1 MASRKAFP
9 NRAVAASAACILIC
23 IFLIGQADAQDS
35 SRRVARSGSTT
46 DSAFKA
52 QTHEFIEED
61 LRLFPQRA
69 TALGDHRYD
78 NRLNDLSADG
88 FDRVLVH
95 ARKWLKTFGGDN
107 PRDLSPANEADR
119 EWLMADIDGDL
130 LDIEQLRSYQRD
142 PGMYLPTAAVNNLVK
157 RDFAPLATRMNSVT
171 AREIAALKNLEA
183 ARRNLKPALAPKVTI
198 DIALQQMPAT
208 LGFFRDD
215 VPAAFAKVAEGPDKR
230 AFVQANASLVAAIED
245 YARWLKSD
253 LMPTAS
259 GDYAIG
265 ADAYRRMLNDADMV
279 DLPLEKLE
287 QVGETEL
294 VRLRDDFRKTA
305 ALIDPTRS
313 PAEVM
318 ESLTRAHP
326 DTAHVIPTV
335 AAGLSD
341 IRAYVLAHH
350 LATIP
355 SDILPMVRET
365 PPYARA
371 TTFASMDS
379 PGPFEKT
386 SEAFYY
392 VTLPDPSW
400 PDAKKE
406 QLLAFY
412 SAPSISDTSVH
423 EVYPGHY
430 VQFLNNRMNP
440 DVVRQVYHSGAEV
453 EGWGL
458 YCEQMMLDEGLH
470 GSDPKYRLAQLQMAL
485 MRACRYLVG
494 IRMHTQGMTV
504 DQAAKFFE
512 DNAYQTPH
520 NAMVEALRGTED
532 PGYLRYQLGKLMI
545 LKLREDVRK
554 QQGAAF
560 DLGKF
565 HDAFLRQ
572 GAIPVKLIRRAML
585 GNDGPLL

>member
-1 MASRKAFP
+1 VKT
-9 NRAVAASAACILIC
+9 AASFTARLIAALGIVVAIAMPAGAETESAADRAFRAQVTQF
-23 IFLIGQADAQDS
+23 IQA
-35 SRRVARSGSTT
+35 
-46 DSAFKA
+46 
-52 QTHEFIEED
+52 ELELNPE
-61 LRLFPQRA
+61 RA
-69 TALGDHRYD
+69 THLGDHRFD
-78 NRLNDLSADG
+78 
-88 FDRVLVH
+88 DRVDDVSARGIDEAIRH
-95 ARKWLKTFGGDN
+95 AKKWIALFGADD
-107 PRDLSPANEADR
+107 PKSLSPANEADR
-119 EWLMADIDGDL
+119 EWLAAHLDGEL
-130 LDIEQLRSYQRD
+130 LWTEQVRSYQRD
-142 PGMYLPTAAVNNLVK
+142 LEMYLPTSAINALIK
-157 RDFAPLATRMNSVT
+157 REFAPAEVRMRSVT
-171 AREIAALKNLEA
+171 GREVAALKNLDA
-183 ARRNLKPALAPKVTI
+183 ARVNLKPALTPKVFV

-208 LGFFRDD
+208 IGFFNND
-215 VPAAFAKVAEGPDKR
+215 VPLAFAKVADGPDKQ
-230 AFVQANASLVAAIED
+230 AFAKANANLVAAIGD
-245 YARWLKSD
+245 YGQWLKSE
-253 LMPTAS
+253 LMPKAA

-279 DLPLEKLE
+279 DMPLDQLE
-287 QVGETEL
+287 QVGVKEL
-294 VRLRDDFRKTA
+294 ARLRDEFQKTA
-305 ALIDPTRS
+305 ALIDPKRS

-318 ESLTRAHP
+318 ESLSRVHP
-326 DTAHVIPTV
+326 DANQVLPTV
-335 AAGLSD
+335 ASGLAS
-341 IRAYVLAHH
+341 IRGYVIAHH
-350 LATIP
+350 IATIP
-355 SDILPMVRET
+355 SDVLPMVRET

-379 PGPFEKT
+379 PGPFEK
-386 SEAFYY
+386 SPEAFYY

-400 PDAKKE
+400 PDAKQE

-423 EVYPGHY
+423 EVFPGHY
-430 VQFLNNRMNP
+430 VQFLNNRHNP
-440 DVVRQVYHSGAEV
+440 DVVRLIYGSGADI

-470 GSDPKYRLAQLQMAL
+470 DNDPKYRLAQLQMAL

-504 DQAAKFFE
+504 EQAAKFFE

-520 NAMVEALRGTED
+520 NAMVEALRGTGD

-565 HDAFLRQ
+565 HDAFLKQ
-572 GAIPVKLIRRAML
+572 GAVPIKLIRRAML

>member
-1 MASRKAFP
+1 MKA
-9 NRAVAASAACILIC
+9 AAAFTTRLIAAIALIVSIAAPALADAPSAADRA
-23 IFLIGQADAQDS
+23 FRAQ
-35 SRRVARSGSTT
+35 VAQFVE
-46 DSAFKA
+46 A
-52 QTHEFIEED
+52 E
-61 LRLFPQRA
+61 LRLYPERA
-69 TALGDHRYD
+69 THLGDHRFD
-78 NRLNDLSADG
+78 
-88 FDRVLVH
+88 DRVDDVSAQGIDAVIRH
-95 ARKWLKTFGGDN
+95 ANKWIALFRADN
-107 PRDLSPANEADR
+107 PSHLSPANEADR
-119 EWLMADIDGDL
+119 EWLMAHTDGEL
-130 LDIEQLRSYQRD
+130 LWTEQVRDYQRD
-142 PGMYLPTAAVNNLVK
+142 PEMYLPTSAVNALIK
-157 RDFAPLATRMNSVT
+157 REFAPAEVRMRSVT
-171 AREIAALKNLEA
+171 AREVAALKNLEA
-183 ARRNLKPALAPKVTI
+183 ARRNLKPALTPKVFV

-208 LGFFRDD
+208 IGFFNND
-215 VPAAFAKVAEGPDKR
+215 VPLAFAKVADGPDKQ
-230 AFVQANASLVAAIED
+230 AFAKANANLAAALDD
-245 YARWLKSD
+245 YAKWLKND
-253 LMPTAS
+253 LMPRS
-259 GDYAIG
+259 LGDYAIG

-279 DLPLEKLE
+279 DMPLAQLE
-287 QVGETEL
+287 QVGVKEL
-294 VRLRDDFRKTA
+294 AQLQEEFKKTA
-305 ALIDPTRS
+305 ALIDPKHS

-318 ESLTRAHP
+318 ESLSRVHP
-326 DTAHVIPTV
+326 DTNQVLPTV
-335 AAGLSD
+335 AAGLAS
-341 IRAYVLAHH
+341 IRAYVIAHNI
-350 LATIP
+350 ATIP
-355 SDILPMVRET
+355 SDVMPMVRET

-406 QLLAFY
+406 QLLAFF

-423 EVYPGHY
+423 EVFPGHY
-430 VQFLNNRMNP
+430 VQFLNNRHNP
-440 DVVRQVYHSGAEV
+440 DIVRLIYGSGADI

-470 GSDPKYRLAQLQMAL
+470 DGDPKYRLAQLQMAL

-504 DQAAKFFE
+504 EQATKFFE

-520 NAMVEALRGTED
+520 NAMVEALRGTGD

-565 HDAFLRQ
+565 HDAFLKQ
-572 GAIPVKLIRRAML
+572 GAIPIKLIRRAML
-585 GNDGPLL
+585 GSDGPLLQATTSP

>member
-1 MASRKAFP
+1 MKTAATFTARLIA
-9 NRAVAASAACILIC
+9 ALGLIVAIAMPAGAETESAADRAFRAQVTQFI
-23 IFLIGQADAQDS
+23 QA
-35 SRRVARSGSTT
+35 
-46 DSAFKA
+46 
-52 QTHEFIEED
+52 ELELNPE
-61 LRLFPQRA
+61 RA
-69 TALGDHRYD
+69 THLGDHRFD
-78 NRLNDLSADG
+78 
-88 FDRVLVH
+88 DRVDDVSARGIDEAIRH
-95 ARKWLKTFGGDN
+95 AKKWIALFGADDPKT
-107 PRDLSPANEADR
+107 LSPANEADR
-119 EWLMADIDGDL
+119 EWLAAHLDGEL
-130 LDIEQLRSYQRD
+130 LWTEQIRSYQRD
-142 PGMYLPTAAVNNLVK
+142 PEMYLPTSAVNALIK
-157 RDFAPLATRMNSVT
+157 REFAPAEVRMRSVT
-171 AREIAALKNLEA
+171 AREVAALKNLDA
-183 ARRNLKPALAPKVTI
+183 ARSNLKPALTPKVFV

-208 LGFFRDD
+208 IGFFNND
-215 VPAAFAKVAEGPDKR
+215 VPLAFAKVADGPDKQ
-230 AFVQANASLVAAIED
+230 AFAKANANLVAAIGD
-245 YARWLKSD
+245 YAQWLKNE
-253 LMPTAS
+253 LMPKAA

-279 DLPLEKLE
+279 DMPLDQLE
-287 QVGETEL
+287 QVGVKEL
-294 VRLRDDFRKTA
+294 ARLRDEFQKTA
-305 ALIDPTRS
+305 ALIDPKRS

-318 ESLTRAHP
+318 DSLSRVHP
-326 DTAHVIPTV
+326 DANQVLPTV
-335 AAGLSD
+335 AAGLAS
-341 IRAYVLAHH
+341 IRGYVIAHH
-350 LATIP
+350 IATIP
-355 SDILPMVRET
+355 SDVLPMVRET

-379 PGPFEKT
+379 PGPFEK
-386 SEAFYY
+386 SPEAFYY

-423 EVYPGHY
+423 EVFPGHY
-430 VQFLNNRMNP
+430 VQFLNNRHNP
-440 DVVRQVYHSGAEV
+440 DVVRLIYGSGADI

-470 GSDPKYRLAQLQMAL
+470 DSDPKYRLAQLQMAL

-504 DQAAKFFE
+504 EQAAKFFE

-520 NAMVEALRGTED
+520 NAMVEALRGTGD

-565 HDAFLRQ
+565 HDAFLKQ
-572 GAIPVKLIRRAML
+572 GAVPIKLIRRAML

>member
-1 MASRKAFP
+1 VEVPVIRTARV
-9 NRAVAASAACILIC
+9 AVAIALVVSLATPAIGGDPSARDRA
-23 IFLIGQADAQDS
+23 FRAQ
-35 SRRVARSGSTT
+35 VTKFVEAEL
-46 DSAFKA
+46 
-52 QTHEFIEED
+52 QLYPE
-61 LRLFPQRA
+61 RA
-69 TALGDHRYD
+69 THLGDHRFD
-78 NRLNDLSADG
+78 DRVDDLS
-88 FDRVLVH
+88 VLSIDEVIRS
-95 ARKWLKTFGGDN
+95 AKKWLATFGADD
-107 PRDLSPANEADR
+107 PKHLSPANEADR
-119 EWLMADIDGDL
+119 EWLTAHLDGEL
-130 LDIEQLRSYQRD
+130 LWTEQIRSYQRD
-142 PGMYLPTAAVNNLVK
+142 PEMYLPTASINALVK
-157 RDFAPLATRMNSVT
+157 REFAPAETRMRSVT
-171 AREIAALKNLEA
+171 AREVGALQNLDA
-183 ARRNLKPALAPKVTI
+183 ARRNLKPELTPKVFV

-208 LGFFRDD
+208 IGFFKDD
-215 VPAAFAKVAEGPDKR
+215 VPLAFAKVADGPDKQ
-230 AFVQANASLVAAIED
+230 AFAKANANLVAAIQD
-245 YARWLKSD
+245 YSQWMKSD
-253 LMPTAS
+253 LMPKAS

-279 DLPLEKLE
+279 DIPLDQLE
-287 QVGETEL
+287 QVGLKEL
-294 VRLRDDFRKTA
+294 ARLRDEFQKTA
-305 ALIDPTRS
+305 ALIDPKRS
-313 PAEVM
+313 PADVM
-318 ESLTRAHP
+318 DSLSREHP
-326 DTAHVIPTV
+326 DAAHVIPTV
-335 AAGLSD
+335 AAGLGD
-341 IRAYVLAHH
+341 IRAYVIAHH
-350 LATIP
+350 IATIP
-355 SDILPMVRET
+355 SDVMPMVRET

-386 SEAFYY
+386 PEAFYY

-400 PDAKKE
+400 PDAKKN

-423 EVYPGHY
+423 EVFPGHY
-430 VQFLNNRMNP
+430 VQFLNNRHNP
-440 DVVRQVYHSGAEV
+440 DVVRLIYGSGADI

-470 GSDPKYRLAQLQMAL
+470 DGDPKYRLAQLQMAL

-494 IRMHTQGMTV
+494 LRMHTQGMTV

-520 NAMVEALRGTED
+520 NAMVEALRGTGD

-572 GAIPVKLIRRAML
+572 GAVPIKLIRRAML
-585 GNDGPLL
+585 GSDGPLL

>member
-1 MASRKAFP
+1 VKT
-9 NRAVAASAACILIC
+9 AAQLAIALAMSLVTPAIA
-23 IFLIGQADAQDS
+23 
-35 SRRVARSGSTT
+35 
-46 DSAFKA
+46 
-52 QTHEFIEED
+52 
-61 LRLFPQRA
+61 RA
-69 TALGDHRYD
+69 TPAADRAFRKQVAELVEAEMRLYPEHATRLGDHRYD
-78 NRLNDLSADG
+78 NRVDDLSANGIDE
-88 FDRVLVH
+88 VVH
-95 ARKWLKTFGGDN
+95 NATKWIAVFGADE
-107 PRDLSPANEADR
+107 PKSLSPANEADR
-119 EWLMADIDGDL
+119 EWLMAHADGEL
-130 LDIEQLRSYQRD
+130 LWTEQVRSYQRD
-142 PGMYLPTAAVNNLVK
+142 PGMYLPTSSINSLIK
-157 RDFAPLATRMNSVT
+157 REFAPADARMRSVT
-171 AREIAALKNLEA
+171 AREIAALGNLDA
-183 ARRNLKPALAPKVTI
+183 ARRNLKPQLTPKVYV

-208 LGFFRDD
+208 IAFFNND
-215 VPAAFAKVAEGPDKR
+215 VPLAFAKVADSADRR
-230 AFVQANASLVAAIED
+230 AFATANAKLVAAIED
-245 YARWLKSD
+245 YSSWLKSD
-253 LMPTAS
+253 LMPKAS

-265 ADAYRRMLNDADMV
+265 ADAYRRMLNGADMV
-279 DLPLEKLE
+279 DIPLDQLE
-287 QVGETEL
+287 QGGVKEL
-294 VRLRDDFRKTA
+294 ASLRDQFQKTA
-305 ALIDPTRS
+305 ALIDPNHS
-313 PAEVM
+313 PTEVM
-318 ESLTRAHP
+318 ESLSKVHP
-326 DTAHVIPTV
+326 ETNQVLPTV
-335 AAGLSD
+335 AAGLAS
-341 IRAYVLAHH
+341 IRAYVVAHH
-350 LATIP
+350 IATVP
-355 SDILPMVRET
+355 SDVLPMVRET

-386 SEAFYY
+386 AEAFYY

-423 EVYPGHY
+423 EVFPGHY
-430 VQFLNNRMNP
+430 VQFLNNRLNP
-440 DVVRQVYHSGAEV
+440 DVVRLVYGSGADI

-470 GSDPKYRLAQLQMAL
+470 DGDPKYWLAQLQMAL

-554 QQGAAF
+554 QEGASF

-565 HDAFLRQ
+565 HDAFLKQ
-572 GAIPVKLIRRAML
+572 GAIPIKLIRRAML